1 MAISRECDSEHRFY
15 CADVAVVPAEGK
27 VVVIIVC
34 TACGESLAREHI
46 VAQKDNEIHLEQKQ
60 NKTQK
65 ET

>member
-1 MAISRECDSEHRFY
+1 MAISGECKSEHRFY

-46 VAQKDNEIHLEQKQ
+46 VAQKDNEIHIEKQ
-60 NKTQK
+60 NKK
-65 ET
+65 DN